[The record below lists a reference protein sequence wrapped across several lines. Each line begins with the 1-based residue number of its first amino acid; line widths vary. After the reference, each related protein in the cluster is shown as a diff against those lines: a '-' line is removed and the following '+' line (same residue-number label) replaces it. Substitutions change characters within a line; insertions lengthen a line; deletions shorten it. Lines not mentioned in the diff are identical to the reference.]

1 MALTSL
7 FLLLLLLLSS
17 LHVVTTVA
25 RAAPKFDSLAGE
37 ANAISPKA
45 YLIHYWDKQITNN
58 LPKPP
63 VLFSKASPLTVASA
77 AIFTQ
82 LVANGAISDH
92 LLSFC
97 EEAKLLCFLNSS
109 FNGVEVTDSN
119 LESADA
125 GFQKWESADDA
136 NIRWVGGPHANNKNF
151 HFDVDTT
158 VKADDKNVNRGMEPS
173 AFFRESMLKSGNV
186 MSMPA
191 LRDNLPKRS
200 FLARSISSKLPFS
213 TSKLVELKQIFHS
226 VENSTMEKI
235 MAHTLGQCEGAADPG
250 ETKRC
255 VASIEDMIDFATS
268 MLGHDV
274 TIRST
279 EGTGGSKQEVLIGLV
294 NRIKGAEVSKPV
306 ACHQNLFPYM
316 VYYCHAFENVR
327 IYEVDILDRK
337 SKAKINH
344 GVAICHM
351 DTSAWVPTHEAFL
364 TLGSGPG
371 RIEVCHWTHEN
382 SMVWTTAE

>member
-1 MALTSL
+1 MPNSFSTMALTSL
-7 FLLLLLLLSS
+7 FLPLLLLLSS

-58 LPKPP
+58 LPRPP

-82 LVANGAISDH
+82 LVANDAISDH

-125 GFQKWESADDA
+125 S
-136 NIRWVGGPHANNKNF
+136 NINWGPPPDANNKNF

-173 AFFRESMLKSGNV
+173 VFFRESMLKSGNV

-200 FLARSISSKLPFS
+200 FLPRGISSKLPFS
-213 TSKLVELKQIFHS
+213 TSKLAELKQIFHS

-235 MAHTLGQCEGAADPG
+235 MAHTLGQCEGAAIHG

-268 MLGHDV
+268 ILGHDV
-274 TIRST
+274 AVRST

-294 NRIKGAEVSKPV
+294 IRLKGAEVSKPV

-316 VYYCHAFENVR
+316 VYHCHALENDR

-351 DTSAWVPTHEAFL
+351 DTSAWGPTHEAFL

-371 RIEVCHWTHEN
+371 RIEVCHWAYEN

>member
-7 FLLLLLLLSS
+7 FLLLLSS

-37 ANAISPKA
+37 ANTISPKA
-45 YLIHYWDKQITNN
+45 DLIHYWDKQITNN
-58 LPKPP
+58 LPRPP

-109 FNGVEVTDSN
+109 FNGVEVTDKQLAS
-119 LESADA
+119 
-125 GFQKWESADDA
+125 
-136 NIRWVGGPHANNKNF
+136 RRVGAASHANNKNF

-173 AFFRESMLKSGNV
+173 VFFRESMLKSGNV

-200 FLARSISSKLPFS
+200 FLPRSISSKLPFS
-213 TSKLVELKQIFHS
+213 TSKLAELKQIFHS

-235 MAHTLGQCEGAADPG
+235 MAHTLGQCEGAAIHG

-255 VASIEDMIDFATS
+255 VASIEDMIDFATAI
-268 MLGHDV
+268 LGHDV
-274 TIRST
+274 VVRST

-351 DTSAWVPTHEAFL
+351 DTSAWGLPTRRSSRSGRVLA
-364 TLGSGPG
+364 GSRSAIGHMRTAWYGQPLSDNERTKCG
-371 RIEVCHWTHEN
+371 QHRIN
-382 SMVWTTAE
+382 MGSA